1 MFFQDTHSETLF
13 ALANFLQQKP
23 DTEELCEYLATS
35 VCPTGELSRVYI
47 GRLDNDAVIRTE
59 MTFGYALDSEVT
71 DLAIPLESDRPVA
84 DALRKK
90 KIVIGNK
97 KELFDKY
104 SEVQDVDNR
113 SSWASTAA
121 IPTHSGYVFAF
132 LLQCTIEEPEYA
144 LFYFRVVCALL
155 GFYNFEE
162 VRAKQLTRKRVKNQL
177 QNARVFA
184 SKGSPLTERQELITD
199 LIKKSKTNGQIG
211 HMLGYSESL
220 IRQETII
227 IYQKLG
233 VEGRRELIQSKVSDQ
248 P

>member
-1 MFFQDTHSETLF
+1 
-13 ALANFLQQKP
+13 
-23 DTEELCEYLATS
+23 
-35 VCPTGELSRVYI
+35 
-47 GRLDNDAVIRTE
+47 

-97 KELFDKY
+97 KELFEKY

-132 LLQCTIEEPEYA
+132 LLQCTIEEPEHA
-144 LFYFRVVCALL
+144 LLYFRAVCALL

-162 VRAKQLTRKRVKNQL
+162 VRARQLTRERVKNQL

-211 HMLGYSESL
+211 QMLGYSESL

-233 VEGRRELIQSKVSDQ
+233 IEGRRELIQNKDSDQ

>member
-132 LLQCTIEEPEYA
+132 LLQCTIKN
-144 LFYFRVVCALL
+144 LKMLL
-155 GFYNFEE
+155 STFELS
-162 VRAKQLTRKRVKNQL
+162 VLYW
-177 QNARVFA
+177 A
-184 SKGSPLTERQELITD
+184 STTSKKLERD
-199 LIKKSKTNGQIG
+199 S
-211 HMLGYSESL
+211 
-220 IRQETII
+220 
-227 IYQKLG
+227 
-233 VEGRRELIQSKVSDQ
+233 
-248 P
+248 